1 MMHRVLWIG
10 LLLLAC
16 ASSCSQVDTTL
27 QETPSSTSKVSGLKI
42 VSWNM
47 NWLNH
52 EDSAGLNPRASEDYE
67 ALSRYASQLDADI
80 IVVQE
85 VDGQEAV
92 QRVFDPKIYAYHM
105 SSRGDIQRVGIIYKK
120 SLNVVRYP
128 DLVLLARVSSERLR
142 YGVDLGV
149 KDASGRELRI
159 LGVHLKSGCFSSPL
173 DGPYKEYERPDAC
186 QKLKKQV
193 PVLTRWMESR
203 QQERTPFMLIGDM
216 NRRLNPEDE
225 VWQSWKNAVGQ
236 AGLYAPTLTEHS
248 RCWGGK
254 YPQFIDHMILDRR
267 ALNWMRGR
275 RFFQLMYSPE
285 DEQRHGYKL
294 SDHCPVG
301 LH

>member
-1 MMHRVLWIG
+1 MIRSILCM
-10 LLLLAC
+10 LLCCMVIL
-16 ASSCSQVDTTL
+16 SSCSRSESASSIQ
-27 QETPSSTSKVSGLKI
+27 PSQDAMGTGLTV

-47 NWLNH
+47 NWLNQS
-52 EDSAGLNPRASEDYE
+52 DSAGLNPRTSEDYE

-92 QRVFDPKIYAYHM
+92 QRVFDPHKYAYHM
-105 SSRGDIQRVGIIYKK
+105 SSRGDVQRVGIIYKK
-120 SLNVVRYP
+120 ELDVVRYP